1 MKRAFPNSTSEFT
14 LGLFCRLARGFDC
27 NTNIRMNLAVYFSDA
42 IKIGFKQLD
51 RRQAGGLNASGRFS
65 ERNFP

>member
-1 MKRAFPNSTSEFT
+1 
-14 LGLFCRLARGFDC
+14 
-27 NTNIRMNLAVYFSDA
+27 MNLTVYLSDA